1 MVQFVIN
8 STLGKKYH
16 EPRVFDGQDARY
28 AAMVAGL
35 GAEARRKRL
44 ADIAAGITHSAIPQ
58 EERHH
63 LTITMHHGHLEGAK
77 CATISKVSADHAL
90 CPRCLMHGHRVEETA
105 IHKYHECPVV
115 ADEVWKPLAR
125 TWRETTGETV
135 NTTSPLLTIA
145 GLRLE
150 PPDLDSA
157 TRTKWRALEP
167 AWRLLHA
174 TALLQS
180 HRARGSVHAACHA
193 QPRRDMPKR
202 AAPKAIL
209 SAIRHR
215 FQQRLSHEHMRATH
229 AASTCHDARAQ
240 FHRHWIATGVATTRA
255 HGPRANLFSRP
266 PPTPPPAPGVHI
278 QVAAAYLPAT
288 RVRPPTTGW
297 ALQAFRVAADEAR
310 THTLHL
316 RAWGAAPARSTH
328 GLVHHDV
335 PPKHTLQAAQHA
347 AAAAALEYARQ
358 LSTQNISTT
367 ITLASVTTLRDLQ
380 DPHDPAAQPVQRPAG
395 AAHGKRRRLHD
406 SPPQIAGRRR
416 PHAKLVARNRA
427 VLAHLQATCSTRAFR
442 TVPPQELTDAAHK
455 AARLIDTDAHIQTAS
470 RSYTRAFWYQS
481 RVWDPDD

>member
-1 MVQFVIN
+1 
-8 STLGKKYH
+8 
-16 EPRVFDGQDARY
+16 
-28 AAMVAGL
+28 
-35 GAEARRKRL
+35 
-44 ADIAAGITHSAIPQ
+44 
-58 EERHH
+58 
-63 LTITMHHGHLEGAK
+63 
-77 CATISKVSADHAL
+77 
-90 CPRCLMHGHRVEETA
+90 
-105 IHKYHECPVV
+105 
-115 ADEVWKPLAR
+115 
-125 TWRETTGETV
+125 
-135 NTTSPLLTIA
+135 
-145 GLRLE
+145 
-150 PPDLDSA
+150 
-157 TRTKWRALEP
+157 
-167 AWRLLHA
+167 
-174 TALLQS
+174 
-180 HRARGSVHAACHA
+180 
-193 QPRRDMPKR
+193 MPKR

-229 AASTCHDARAQ
+229 AASTCHDARAR

-347 AAAAALEYARQ
+347 AAAAALEYAKQ

-427 VLAHLQATCSTRAFR
+427 VLANLQATCSTRAFR

-470 RSYTRAFWYQS
+470 RSYTRALWYQS